1 MIKKPFLLKLY
12 EAAPMQRWNDQIRTV
27 ELTEL
32 DKQAH
37 KMIIAYCLGKCEED
51 NQTEGFDWIEVIEA
65 GIFEFLQRIVITDLK
80 PPLFHRIKGNKEQY
94 KKLNQWVYEKLSP
107 VIDSLG
113 KGFCARFKKYL
124 DDPERNL
131 NRRIISAAHFYAT
144 KWEFDIIERAN
155 PQGYAI
161 EEIKEDIRTKQ
172 EKYRDLGSM
181 QKLLGSSALKDF
193 VNICGQLRFQIRWS
207 HLYRVPKTSVLGH
220 MLIVAMLAYLF
231 SLEVGADN
239 KRSINNYFTGL
250 FHDLPEV
257 LTRDV
262 INPVKRAVEGIAD
275 LIKEYEQSEMEAKI
289 YKLIPK
295 TWHSDMR
302 MFTDNEFANINGTN
316 GTRERDGELIK
327 GIDELAAFIEAY
339 LSLRN
344 GIQSEDLKNAVA
356 KLRKEYRSKTI
367 SGVSFGRIYSD
378 FD

>member
-1 MIKKPFLLKLY
+1 MITKQLLLKIY
-12 EAAPMQRWNDQIRTV
+12 QAAPMQRWNDQIRTV

-113 KGFCARFKKYL
+113 KGFCGRFKKYL
-124 DDPERNL
+124 NDSERNL

-181 QKLLGSSALKDF
+181 QKLLDSQDLKDF
-193 VNICGQLRFQIRWS
+193 VDICGQLRFQIRWS

-231 SLEVGADN
+231 SLEIGADS

-289 YKLIPK
+289 YKLIPE

-302 MFTDNEFANINGTN
+302 MFTENEFANISGRN
-316 GTRERDGELIK
+316 GTRQRDGELIK

-339 LSLRN
+339 LSLKN
-344 GIQSEDLKNAVA
+344 GIQSEDLKSAVA
-356 KLRKEYRSKTI
+356 KLRKEYQSKTI
-367 SGVSFGRIYSD
+367 SGVGFGRIYSG